1 MKTNTSITDLKKKL
15 QQKFPKQPFDFQQEF
30 GDLVL
35 CVSSKTIPTLLEYFK
50 NSGYF
55 DFLMNISG
63 VDYPDRKNRFEVV
76 YELFCSQNAHRLRIK
91 TALQEGEKP
100 PTAQFVWKTADWFE
114 REIYD
119 MFGIEFENHPNLR
132 RILTHHQF
140 KGHPLR
146 KDYPADYQQHC
157 TNTLPLHFDKPA
169 EPSQAQDLTNK
180 QKPYINPSSASPKE
194 ALMENPLAENT
205 NKAPLAESITKTPS
219 PPLEEDDDTEQEDL
233 IPLNIG
239 PSHPATHGTLR
250 IMAQMDGE
258 RVHKAGVEIGY
269 LHRCFEKM
277 AETHPYNQVIPY
289 TDRLNYCSAPM
300 NNVGYC
306 MAVEKL
312 LNVEVPPKAQALR
325 VILCEL
331 SRIIDHIVCIGANA
345 VDLGALTG
353 FFHLFTYREK
363 VYTLFEK
370 LCGARLTV
378 SLTRV
383 GGMAQEPPAN
393 WYKDV
398 LNFCEEMKKGVDD
411 LELLLSKNR
420 IWMDRTQGIGA
431 LSIKEA
437 IDWGYTGPCLRATGM
452 ELDLRKADPYYHYD
466 ELDFDVPTGTT
477 GDVYDRYLVRVA
489 EMRESIKIIEQVA
502 PHIPPGDYTI
512 RDKNIVLPEKK
523 DVYGNIEGLMQHF
536 MLVMKGLRP
545 PVGQTYSAT
554 EAANGELGFYL
565 ISDGSG
571 QPYRLK
577 VRPPC
582 FAIYQS
588 FPEQVKGALIAD
600 VISILGS
607 MNVIAGELDR

>member
-1 MKTNTSITDLKKKL
+1 MKRSFKSIQEDLRL
-15 QQKFPKQPFDFQQEF
+15 KFPSADFNFREEF
-30 GDLVL
+30 GDYILVTSPSNVL
-35 CVSSKTIPTLLEYFK
+35 PLLEYLK
-50 NSGYF
+50 NSNQF
-55 DFLMNISG
+55 DFLMNVSG
-63 VDYPDRKNRFEVV
+63 VDYPKREKRFEIV
-76 YELFCSQNAHRLRIK
+76 YELFSSKNALRLRIK
-91 TALQEGEKP
+91 SPVAEGECI
-100 PTAQFVWKTADWFE
+100 PTAQFIWKTADWFE

-119 MFGIEFENHPNLR
+119 MFGVEFENHPNMK

-157 TNTLPLHFDKPA
+157 TEALPIHFDNDPNW
-169 EPSQAQDLTNK
+169 D
-180 QKPYINPSSASPKE
+180 
-194 ALMENPLAENT
+194 
-205 NKAPLAESITKTPS
+205 
-219 PPLEEDDDTEQEDL
+219 EEGDKDKDL

-258 RVHKAGVEIGY
+258 RVHRAGVELGY

-289 TDRLNYCSAPM
+289 TDRLNYCSAPI

-306 MAVEKL
+306 KTVEKL
-312 LNVEVPPKAQALR
+312 LGVEVPPKAQAIR

-383 GGMAQEPPAN
+383 GGMAQELPRN
-393 WYKDV
+393 WSKDV
-398 LNFCEEMKKGVDD
+398 LAFCEEMKKGVDE
-411 LELLLSKNR
+411 LELLLSGNR

-431 LSIKEA
+431 LSIEEA
-437 IDWGYTGPCLRATGM
+437 IQWGYTGPCLRAAGM
-452 ELDLRKADPYYHYD
+452 SLDLRKLDPYYGYD
-466 ELDFDVPTGTT
+466 ELNFNVPTGTT

-489 EMRESIKIIEQVA
+489 EMRESIRIIEQVA
-502 PHIPPGDYTI
+502 PNIPVGDYTI
-512 RDKNIVLPEKK
+512 RDKDIVLPEKK

-536 MLVMKGLRP
+536 MLVMNGLRP
-545 PVGQTYSAT
+545 PVGETYSAT
-554 EAANGELGFYL
+554 EGANGELGFYL

-588 FPEQVKGALIAD
+588 FPKQVQGTLVAD